1 MKTIQIFTLLL
12 LIAYIACLCK
22 GQVSSSDASEDKCKN
37 DNTGDGYCCFV
48 EAPKS
53 NPSKGCVPI
62 TKYQYDHIKVL
73 AEYNKVFGGNDGKTE
88 DKDAKIK
95 CNSQYLQISL
105 ILLTLLFL

>member
-12 LIAYIACLCK
+12 LIIYITCICK
-22 GQVSSSDASEDKCKN
+22 GDVSSSDATVDKCKS
-37 DNTGDGYCCFV
+37 DNIGDGYCCYV

-53 NPSKGCVPI
+53 DPSKKCVPL

-73 AEYNKVFGGNDGKTE
+73 AEYNKVFGGNDGKTK

-105 ILLTLLFL
+105 ILLILLFL